1 MHNSPLI
8 GAGSGAADSP
18 FLSRAAPFSLCLPAA
33 PADAAADE
41 ETRRGRQRSRPAL
54 PSPGRHRHG
63 SFRSR
68 LSGSPAISGERPAGC
83 LSCAGGLRCP
93 GSRGW
98 GAGGGLGPLVQSRGV
113 LQLPAALSPP
123 GMAPRTPKNSLA
135 QEKWGHGHTK
145 PCSPMLGWPA
155 SGPGAGRVTV
165 QGVPV
170 PLWHSGGGHS
180 VPCRRQEHTRRGHL
194 RMSPAGGSKGGGVV
208 LQPTPR
214 SAWTTLLLPWKLPAE
229 HPPAAPARETRPPL
243 SPASPTSS
251 QGHPGTGTA
260 PARQA
265 QSRLFGWAAWV
276 QLGAVGC
283 CGGVGAPQEGRP
295 GRSRAGEAWEVLAGA
310 AWCCSQTNPAPTRP
324 GAPRCSASHKHKSF
338 SNL

>member
-18 FLSRAAPFSLCLPAA
+18 FLSRSAPFSLCLPAA

-123 GMAPRTPKNSLA
+123 GMTPRTPKNSLA

-170 PLWHSGGGHS
+170 PLWHSGGGHG
-180 VPCRRQEHTRRGHL
+180 VPCGRQEHTRRGHL
-194 RMSPAGGSKGGGVV
+194 RMSPAGGSKGGGGC
-208 LQPTPR
+208 
-214 SAWTTLLLPWKLPAE
+214 
-229 HPPAAPARETRPPL
+229 PAAHTSQCLDHAAAAMETACG
-243 SPASPTSS
+243 ASSCRS
-251 QGHPGTGTA
+251 GQGDKATA
-260 PARQA
+260 VPSIPNIQ
-265 QSRLFGWAAWV
+265 
-276 QLGAVGC
+276 
-283 CGGVGAPQEGRP
+283 
-295 GRSRAGEAWEVLAGA
+295 
-310 AWCCSQTNPAPTRP
+310 P
-324 GAPRCSASHKHKSF
+324 GAPRNRHCPSQASPV
-338 SNL
+338 

>member
-1 MHNSPLI
+1 MCVPSWQVLSTREPRGRGWVTSSRAGGEEAAWRARAEPRSPCFHLSSPFPSLGLGAEQDAVCRSWMHNSPLI

-123 GMAPRTPKNSLA
+123 GMTPRTPK
-135 QEKWGHGHTK
+135 
-145 PCSPMLGWPA
+145 
-155 SGPGAGRVTV
+155 
-165 QGVPV
+165 
-170 PLWHSGGGHS
+170 
-180 VPCRRQEHTRRGHL
+180 
-194 RMSPAGGSKGGGVV
+194 
-208 LQPTPR
+208 TP
-214 SAWTTLLLPWKLPAE
+214 
-229 HPPAAPARETRPPL
+229 
-243 SPASPTSS
+243 
-251 QGHPGTGTA
+251 
-260 PARQA
+260 
-265 QSRLFGWAAWV
+265 
-276 QLGAVGC
+276 
-283 CGGVGAPQEGRP
+283 
-295 GRSRAGEAWEVLAGA
+295 
-310 AWCCSQTNPAPTRP
+310 
-324 GAPRCSASHKHKSF
+324 
-338 SNL
+338 